1 MADARTPL
9 LLDKI
14 TEELAVVNAKLA
26 ADPRRDTRLALL
38 RRQAA
43 LGDIRDATQKA
54 ARRALS
60 ARP

>member
-1 MADARTPL
+1 MADALTPAP
-9 LLDKI
+9 LDKVSK
-14 TEELAVVNAKLA
+14 ELAVVNAKLA
-26 ADPRRDTRLALL
+26 GDPRRATRLALL

-43 LGDIRDATQKA
+43 LGDMRDATEQA